1 MINIKLIISNYLILF
16 QYQHN
21 KYTNYFLFPT
31 FTLFVLLFVLE
42 LLLILF
48 STLGCVLF
56 EEVLFTNLVFDFSV
70 ELLLSYLSFTFVTT
84 FCFGFSTF

>member
-31 FTLFVLLFVLE
+31 FTLFVLLLVLE